1 MQPNG
6 SVTYTPHSDATRKA
20 ELDALAAIYSL
31 AIRRYENNAA
41 GTTSSGGDDTKG
53 KSVDDFRAEISLPR

>member
-6 SVTYTPHSDATRKA
+6 SVTYNPRSDATPEA

-31 AIRRYENNAA
+31 AIRRYEKHAA
-41 GTTSSGGDDTKG
+41 GTGRTGGGDTKG
-53 KSVDDFRAEISLPR
+53 RSVDDFRAEISLPR